1 MSLLFQNLNIHKTFN
16 FQCPTLLTE
25 DCAELPRFYKIFQL
39 SFPFDIPIPQYTW
52 VSRMSR
58 AFKVT
63 IQYWQVRNSS
73 EQELSWGI
81 LMGLWWRNLSGESGV
96 RRKYPALP
104 WSHIMW
110 LSWQR
115 CCGGWCVGRLQ
126 CLSPCD
132 VFHLNQSTASP
143 GWLGWLLAGLQGVK
157 VVEPPGWV
165 DAWNGS
171 SGASIVRSTWA
182 GQRWGWCSYWDSPS
196 HKVSPHSSQSDNQS
210 IFIFQTDLTINYS

>member
-1 MSLLFQNLNIHKTFN
+1 MGDSDGSLMS
-16 FQCPTLLTE
+16 
-25 DCAELPRFYKIFQL
+25 
-39 SFPFDIPIPQYTW
+39 
-52 VSRMSR
+52 
-58 AFKVT
+58 AF
-63 IQYWQVRNSS
+63 IQ
-73 EQELSWGI
+73 
-81 LMGLWWRNLSGESGV
+81 WRNLWGENTRHCLGPILCGCLDRSSPG
-96 RRKYPALP
+96 
-104 WSHIMW
+104 
-110 LSWQR
+110 QR

-182 GQRWGWCSYWDSPS
+182 GQRLGWCSYWDRPS